1 VDSQSLFPFSHSLL
15 NTGHEIERLAAHVD
29 RNSLEKLTG
38 SILDCKGSIILSGAG
53 TSSIA
58 AQKIVHSLRCM
69 QFPSYFLD
77 PLDALN
83 GAAGSVRNKD
93 LVIVISNGG
102 ETRDVNLFARIAG
115 ERGAYVY
122 AVTKSKD
129 CELAG
134 IADAV
139 FIVSVEHE
147 SDAEDLLA
155 TASISCV
162 IAVFD
167 AVGSILQTE
176 RHFTK
181 QQFAHIHPE
190 GKVGHMLHND

>member
-15 NTGHEIERLAAHVD
+15 NTAHEIERLAAHVD
-29 RNSLEKLTG
+29 RSSLEKLTG
-38 SILDCKGSIILSGAG
+38 SILDCKGTIILSGAG

-69 QFPSYFLD
+69 EFPSYFLD

-83 GAAGSVRNKD
+83 GAAGSVQNKD

-122 AVTKSKD
+122 AVTKSQD
-129 CELAG
+129 SELAG
-134 IADAV
+134 IADEV
-139 FIVSVEHE
+139 FIISVEHE

-167 AVGSILQTE
+167 AIGTVLQTE
-176 RHFTK
+176 RHFSK
-181 QQFAHIHPE
+181 QRFAYIHPE
-190 GKVGHMLHND
+190 GSVGLMLHRD